1 MSRRPGFV
9 LEVDKSTPP
18 TLFWNGEGFT
28 LETLPEGSRVMYAPE
43 PMKALDDPYGAI
55 RHALLHPVGDRDPL
69 PALLHAG
76 MKLTICFDDI
86 SLPLPP
92 MESPDIRQMVIETV
106 LDMAADAG
114 VDDVMLI
121 AALALHRR
129 MTEDELRHALGDRV
143 YDAFA
148 PHGLLTQHDAEDPDN
163 LISSGQT
170 DAGEDIEINKR
181 AATSDLL
188 VYVNINLVA
197 MDGGHKSVAT
207 GLASYRSLRH
217 HHNPQTMQHSR
228 SFMDAPASELH
239 SSNWRMG
246 RFIAEAGVKIFQI
259 ETTLNTDTFPLV
271 RVPAKTGVGVGRA
284 GPGHLRRHLRSLR
297 ATPPRLARQIFHS
310 IESPHAM
317 TSVQAGEVEAVHA
330 ITTENVWKQQ
340 GVDVVG
346 QTDILTMGLPYICPY
361 NVNSIM
367 NPILVACLGLGYFFN
382 LYRGRPLVRQ
392 GGVLILRHPT
402 RPEFHPGHHPSYID
416 FYEQVLTQTVDPV
429 AIHKQFEE
437 SFATDPWYIHL
448 YRTGHAYHGVHPFYM
463 WYWCAHALEHLGRVI
478 IVGGDAKAVRRLGFS
493 PASSLERCAG
503 DRVGRGR
510 ALPHPDPSARP
521 ADHDGGR
528 PLMAV
533 SVGDRAQGL
542 AARARSI
549 RFPLAAPSWPTSVER
564 PDPERKIGLDYD
576 HEWSRRYPVR
586 LARAMV
592 MDNITRPA
600 ARLLAPATVRGLQYL
615 RHIEGPVIFAANH
628 ASHIDTPLL
637 LTTLPAEFRHHTV
650 VAAASDYF
658 FDRKWKSILWSFAL
672 AAIPIERSRVNR
684 RSADTAAEL
693 LADGWNLVIFPE
705 GGRSPD
711 GWTQPFH
718 PASAAYLAHRTGRP
732 VVPVFLHGTRHVLPK
747 TPDDTGVPPGG
758 SGTESR
764 RGGHLH
770 RSPISVLF
778 GAPLTLDEGENT
790 RRFSERVEAAVATLA
805 REVTGD
811 WWQARR
817 AVSAADPVEGAE
829 TAHRGPEA
837 PAWRR
842 SWALDRPPATGRGT
856 SWPE

>member
-28 LETLPEGSRVMYAPE
+28 LETLPEGSRVIYAPE

-92 MESPDIRQMVIETV
+92 MEAPDIRQMVIETV

-163 LISSGQT
+163 LIHLGQT
-170 DAGEDIEINKR
+170 DVGRGHRDQQAGRHLGPLGLRQHQPGGHGRWAQERGHRAGQLQVAAPSPQSADHAALPLVHGRPGLRAAQLELAHGEVHRRGRGEDLPDRDHAQHRHLPFRRSPSCKSANGSGTCVTAPRTPPPR
-181 AATSDLL
+181 A
-188 VYVNINLVA
+188 
-197 MDGGHKSVAT
+197 
-207 GLASYRSLRH
+207 SLR
-217 HHNPQTMQHSR
+217 
-228 SFMDAPASELH
+228 
-239 SSNWRMG
+239 
-246 RFIAEAGVKIFQI
+246 GV
-259 ETTLNTDTFPLV
+259 
-271 RVPAKTGVGVGRA
+271 
-284 GPGHLRRHLRSLR
+284 
-297 ATPPRLARQIFHS
+297 PPRLARQIFHS

-340 GVDVVG
+340 GVDVQG
-346 QTDILTMGLPYICPY
+346 QTDILTLGLPYICPY

-382 LYRGRPLVRQ
+382 LYRGKPLVRE

-493 PASSLERCAG
+493 PASSLN
-503 DRVGRGR
+503 D
-510 ALPHPDPSARP
+510 ALE
-521 ADHDGGR
+521 
-528 PLMAV
+528 
-533 SVGDRAQGL
+533 
-542 AARARSI
+542 I
-549 RFPLAAPSWPTSVER
+549 
-564 PDPERKIGLDYD
+564 
-576 HEWSRRYPVR
+576 
-586 LARAMV
+586 
-592 MDNITRPA
+592 
-600 ARLLAPATVRGLQYL
+600 
-615 RHIEGPVIFAANH
+615 
-628 ASHIDTPLL
+628 
-637 LTTLPAEFRHHTV
+637 
-650 VAAASDYF
+650 ASDVVG
-658 FDRKWKSILWSFAL
+658 
-672 AAIPIERSRVNR
+672 P
-684 RSADTAAEL
+684 
-693 LADGWNLVIFPE
+693 
-705 GGRSPD
+705 SP
-711 GWTQPFH
+711 T
-718 PASAAYLAHRTGRP
+718 LT
-732 VVPVFLHGTRHVLPK
+732 
-747 TPDDTGVPPGG
+747 
-758 SGTESR
+758 
-764 RGGHLH
+764 HLH
-770 RSPISVLF
+770 APPIMM
-778 GAPLTLDEGENT
+778 
-790 RRFSERVEAAVATLA
+790 
-805 REVTGD
+805 
-811 WWQARR
+811 
-817 AVSAADPVEGAE
+817 ADV
-829 TAHRGPEA
+829 H
-837 PAWRR
+837 
-842 SWALDRPPATGRGT
+842 
-856 SWPE
+856 